1 MGKKKKPWI
10 NKKTATS
17 YKLVYRGQDDPL
29 SKEAGAPQMVLAPL
43 TAASRE
49 SDLSDDS
56 DELDDQFELQK
67 EFGIYFSDEYDYLQ
81 HLKSSSTARETTLL
95 KQEHTLPL
103 GLPADVFPSKSL
115 LNPVPPFDPFSEPEQ
130 GPIDRE
136 IEAALN
142 GEFDFSDPE
151 AQLED
156 DFVFQANQI
165 PEGERF
171 CGEYGHPPDQWSEL
185 IGDYNPWCK
194 QGNGTNR
201 FRDEDKES
209 KFTECSMTSSA
220 VARSEGMRL
229 LDAQFERLIEEYEG
243 VPSVAGDQDVVAVDD
258 VTSRRDQLLEHV
270 INEFKQTRF
279 EDTDYSVNDTR
290 DGGVCGDVDTSSDSD
305 IDSTLDAIYF
315 QPREAEQW
323 DCESILS
330 TLSTLYNHPKLI
342 SLPPISRKQRCEEIE
357 ETVSDD
363 VSVISRGR
371 VHERNKGETGEERR
385 ERKQAVK
392 QERREAR
399 GRKKETKEIYK
410 VERSSAINR
419 TSHISIVPVV

>member
-43 TAASRE
+43 AAADRD
-49 SDLSDDS
+49 SDSSADS
-56 DELDDQFELQK
+56 DELGDQLQLQR
-67 EFGIYFSDEYDYLQ
+67 EFGVYFSDEYDYLQ
-81 HLKSSSTARETTLL
+81 HLKSSSTPRESTLL
-95 KQEHTLPL
+95 KQEHALPL
-103 GLPADVFPSKSL
+103 NLPADVFPSKCL
-115 LNPVPPFDPFSEPEQ
+115 LPGPFSELEQ

-156 DFVFQANQI
+156 DFVFQANQV
-165 PEGERF
+165 PEGELF
-171 CGEYGHPPDQWSEL
+171 CEQYGHPPDQWSEL
-185 IGDYNPWCK
+185 MGNYNPWCE
-194 QGNGTNR
+194 QGNEKNHSC
-201 FRDEDKES
+201 DEDRES

-220 VARSEGMRL
+220 VARSEGMQL
-229 LDAQFERLIEEYEG
+229 LDAQFERIMEEYEG
-243 VPSVAGDQDVVAVDD
+243 VSSRGGEQDLVAVDD
-258 VTSRRDQLLEHV
+258 VKPHYDQLLEYV
-270 INEFKQTRF
+270 IKEFKQTRF
-279 EDTDYSVNDTR
+279 EEIDCPATETGY
-290 DGGVCGDVDTSSDSD
+290 GGLYGDVDTSSESD
-305 IDSTLDAIYF
+305 IDSKLEAIYF
-315 QPREAEQW
+315 QPREGEQW

-330 TLSTLYNHPKLI
+330 TYSNLYNHPKLI
-342 SLPPISRKQRCEEIE
+342 TLPTPSRKQRCRNRERE

-363 VSVISRGR
+363 VSVISQGR
-371 VHERNKGETGEERR
+371 VHLRNKGETGEERR

-399 GRKKETKEIYK
+399 ERKKQTKDIYR
-410 VERSSAINR
+410 VERGSLRNS
-419 TSHISIVPVV
+419 TSHVSIVPVV